1 MRLVDGDELLRKW
14 NELSIRGRTEF
25 DQVIM
30 CEPTVDAIVIT
41 ERKKHVS
48 DFSDLFENDENQVEE
63 IYCPDCVRKRG
74 FSWHVYQRWDG
85 LPRKYKCECCGREYY
100 ENEDE

>member
-14 NELSIRGRTEF
+14 NEFSVRGRTEF

-30 CEPTVDAIVIT
+30 CEPTVDAIVVT

-48 DFSDLFENDENQVEE
+48 DFSDLESV
-63 IYCPDCVRKRG
+63 
-74 FSWHVYQRWDG
+74 
-85 LPRKYKCECCGREYY
+85 
-100 ENEDE
+100 

>member
-30 CEPTVDAIVIT
+30 SEPTVDAIIST
-41 ERKKHVS
+41 ELRKHMS
-48 DFSDLFENDENQVEE
+48 DFSDLETECVPDECEGCEWLNIFNLMCNKTYESLLNG
-63 IYCPDCVRKRG
+63 CVCTKR
-74 FSWHVYQRWDG
+74 FT
-85 LPRKYKCECCGREYY
+85 
-100 ENEDE
+100 N

>member
-30 CEPTVDAIVIT
+30 CEPTVDAIIMT
-41 ERKKHVS
+41 ELRKHMS
-48 DFSDLFENDENQVEE
+48 DFSDLETDFIPDECEMV
-63 IYCPDCVRKRG
+63 
-74 FSWHVYQRWDG
+74 
-85 LPRKYKCECCGREYY
+85 KYI
-100 ENEDE
+100 

>member
-30 CEPTVDAIVIT
+30 CEPTVDAIIMT
-41 ERKKHVS
+41 ELRKHMS
-48 DFSDLFENDENQVEE
+48 DFSDLETDFIPNECEGCKWLNISNLMCDKAYESLLMG
-63 IYCPDCVRKRG
+63 CVCTKR
-74 FSWHVYQRWDG
+74 FT
-85 LPRKYKCECCGREYY
+85 
-100 ENEDE
+100 N